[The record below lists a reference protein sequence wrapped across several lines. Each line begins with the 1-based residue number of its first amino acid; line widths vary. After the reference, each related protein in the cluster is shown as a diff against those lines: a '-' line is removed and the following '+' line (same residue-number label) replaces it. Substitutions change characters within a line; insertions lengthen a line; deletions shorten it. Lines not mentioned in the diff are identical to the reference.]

1 MKTDD
6 RELIVVM
13 KRYFA
18 VKAELATLTA
28 ELEAERKAAGAQIGV
43 FYDPRPNAEH
53 AADLQRSQRLKGEM
67 MSLMQR
73 AEAWGRAAL
82 ADDKCDRSEVEAEPE
97 ERERTA
103 IDVPPLIDA
112 PKDRTVPDTGL
123 LQPSF

>member
-73 AEAWGRAAL
+73 AEAWGRAAVA
-82 ADDKCDRSEVEAEPE
+82 ADLRDRSEAGGEPE
-97 ERERTA
+97 EWQSFERRA
-103 IDVPPLIDA
+103 
-112 PKDRTVPDTGL
+112 DTLFGA
-123 LQPSF
+123 